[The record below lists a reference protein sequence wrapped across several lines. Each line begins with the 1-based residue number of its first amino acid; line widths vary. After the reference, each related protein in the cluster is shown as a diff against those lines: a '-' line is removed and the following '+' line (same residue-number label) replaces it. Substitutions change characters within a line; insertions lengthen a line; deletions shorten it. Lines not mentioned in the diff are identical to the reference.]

1 MLLIL
6 AIAGN
11 ILLGL
16 IPVLGFFLLMPLF
29 SIFVLVL
36 LLIGLLNG
44 LNGRAKELPLIGKF
58 RLIK

>member
-1 MLLIL
+1 MIL